1 MVTQTSLM
9 AQKVRIQQWAEQ
21 IRECQNRPKGMAVET
36 WCAQNN
42 LTKAN
47 YYYRLRRVREVCL
60 EQFQAAE
67 TPAFVEL
74 PVSEKEMVCAE
85 SATETNITEKAG
97 PILRMKSISGFCIE
111 VFSDISPTLLRQVI
125 EAMNHA
131 E

>member
-1 MVTQTSLM
+1 MATQTSFM
-9 AQKVRIQQWAEQ
+9 ARQVRIQQWAEQ
-21 IRECQNRPKGMAVET
+21 IKECQSRPKGMDVET

-60 EQFQAAE
+60 EQFQAVE

-74 PVSEKEMVCAE
+74 PVPEKEMVCAE
-85 SATETNITEKAG
+85 PVTEINLTEKAG
-97 PILRMKSISGFCIE
+97 PILRMKSVSGLCIE
-111 VFSDISPTLLRQVI
+111 VFSDILPTLLRQVI
-125 EAMNHA
+125 EGMNHV